1 MTNAE
6 LKQALFSK
14 EPVMHMGTEY
24 ECVSAIIYRVCKGE
38 LYITA
43 ELSDRSGHSV
53 TIVHG
58 EKVEKVP
65 ACST

>member
-1 MTNAE
+1 MNNAE

-14 EPVMHMGTEY
+14 EPVVHMGTEY
-24 ECVSAIIYRVCKGE
+24 KCVSAIIYRVCKGE

-43 ELSDRSGHSV
+43 ELEDRCGHSV
-53 TIVHG
+53 TIVHA

-65 ACST
+65 TCT